1 MSRLLRF
8 LALITGLLLSQP
20 LAAQDAGPTAPAY
33 LKVKVPADAQV
44 RVEGRLMTQ
53 SGELREFVSPPL
65 PTDRNKAYTYT
76 LTATYKGK
84 DGSDV
89 TVEKSAEVK
98 AGETVI
104 VDLST
109 PVASQQPEASVDL
122 NALKLSSEDHQIRE
136 RGNELLQYLSAV
148 RTAAPG
154 ATPKET
160 SANQQRAIRGSAGSP
175 KPSPQALDYDSL
187 PSDGGYYS
195 RYQDYSYRPPV
206 RVTYVSGYYRR
217 DGTYVRP
224 YYYYRTPA
232 DGRFWNDN
240 NSQGNVNPYAGR
252 PGTRRPPASGYDYIL
267 LP

>member
-8 LALITGLLLSQP
+8 LMLITGLLLSQP
-20 LAAQDAGPTAPAY
+20 LVAQDAGPAAPAY

-65 PTDRNKAYTYT
+65 PTDGNKAYTYT

-84 DGSDV
+84 DGSEV
-89 TVEKSAEVK
+89 TVERSAEVK
-98 AGETVI
+98 AGKTVI
-104 VDLST
+104 VDLTT

-122 NALKLSSEDHQIRE
+122 NALKLLAEDDQIRE

-148 RTAAPG
+148 RSAAPG

-160 SANQQRAIRGSAGSP
+160 FGNQQRAIRGIANST
-175 KPSPQALDYDSL
+175 KPPPPAWDSDSL

-195 RYQDYSYRPPV
+195 RYQDFSYRRPV

-217 DGTYVRP
+217 DGAYVRP
-224 YYYYRTPA
+224 YYSYRTLP
-232 DGRFWNDN
+232 DDRSWNDN
-240 NSQGNVNPYAGR
+240 NSQGNVNPYTRR
-252 PGTRRPPASGYDYIL
+252 PGTRRPPPSGYDYIL